1 MIQGVDRIAF
11 KPHGDERGKLVA
23 IENQKDIPFDIQRV
37 YYIYDADT
45 DVVRGK
51 HAHKDLNQVLL
62 CLHGSCDILIDNGIE
77 REIVHLNKPEEGIY
91 IHGYVWREMMNFS
104 PDCFLVLS
112 DFFQFFYKLF
122 KFPVDFLSF
131 PKFFLAVEQTDKP
144 YCQAG
149 YCTKYKIGKRKKHIR
164 VQKFHHVSD
173 C

>member
-23 IENQKDIPFDIQRV
+23 IENQKDIPFDIRRI

-77 REIVHLNKPEEGIY
+77 REVVHLNKPEEGIY

-104 PDCFLVLS
+104 PDCLLIALV
-112 DFFQFFYKLF
+112 DKLYDPDDYVF
-122 KFPVDFLSF
+122 DYSEVKMS
-131 PKFFLAVEQTDKP
+131 AE
-144 YCQAG
+144 
-149 YCTKYKIGKRKKHIR
+149 RK
-164 VQKFHHVSD
+164 QQ
-173 C
+173 